1 MINGE
6 GAGSTKICHVERVV
20 NNAILEVLPLFL
32 INLMCDVLLYFTL
45 PCAYNK
51 DVFTITNTQK

>member
-6 GAGSTKICHVERVV
+6 GAGSTKIYHVEGAVSIV
-20 NNAILEVLPLFL
+20 ILEVLPIFL
-32 INLMCDVLLYFTL
+32 ILCAVLLYFTL

-51 DVFTITNTQK
+51 DE